1 MLGDAA
7 HAMVPF
13 YGQGLNCG
21 FEDCITLERFLD
33 MYPDDRAM
41 AFHEYTRLRHPD
53 VIAICDLAMYN
64 YVEMRASVISR
75 RFLLRRQLEIVL
87 QRWLPYY
94 FISLYSMISFTQIPY
109 SQAVHRWQRQ
119 NFIVNI
125 LIVVFGLLI
134 LAGGLYLFN
143 RLLRKAFV

>member
-21 FEDCITLERFLD
+21 LEDCITLERFLD

-41 AFHEYTRLRHPD
+41 AFREYTRLRHPD
-53 VIAICDLAMYN
+53 VVAICNLAMYN

-75 RFLLRRQLEIVL
+75 RFLLRRQLEIFL
-87 QRWLPYY
+87 QRWLPHY
-94 FISLYSMISFTQIPY
+94 FISLYSMISFSQIPY
-109 SQAVHRWQRQ
+109 SQAMRRWQRQ
-119 NFIVNI
+119 TFSINV
-125 LIVVFGLLI
+125 LLTMFGLLMLI
-134 LAGGLYLFN
+134 GGFYIFN
-143 RLLRKAFV
+143 SLLRKTTI